1 MRSRSLQGLVPLS
14 AQLQASCRGEG
25 PQGLQDGAE
34 FELCGLERIPTRD
47 IASNSKSCHHWSCDL
62 CDIAARMR
70 KAGDEAKAYGSVATA
85 MTMGMVL
92 FACCMG

>member
-1 MRSRSLQGLVPLS
+1 MRSRSLQGLVLLS
-14 AQLQASCRGEG
+14 APLQASCGGEG
-25 PQGLQDGAE
+25 LRVRTEQNSNYAGLRESPPVTSPATPKVVIIGVA
-34 FELCGLERIPTRD
+34 
-47 IASNSKSCHHWSCDL
+47 NS

>member
-1 MRSRSLQGLVPLS
+1 
-14 AQLQASCRGEG
+14 
-25 PQGLQDGAE
+25 
-34 FELCGLERIPTRD
+34 
-47 IASNSKSCHHWSCDL
+47 
-62 CDIAARMR
+62 MR